1 MPPERPA
8 IARTGLGYDSHRF
21 SPGRP
26 LILGGVRI
34 PSEVGLEGHSD
45 GDAVAHAV
53 TDAVLGAACE
63 GDIGTMFPDTDSVN
77 KNRNS
82 LEMLSL
88 AVGRLKTRGFFVV
101 HADITVI
108 AERPRIGPHRAAMQ
122 EALSGALS
130 LSPSSISV
138 KAKTNEGMG
147 WIGRGEGLACIAV
160 ATVATVEPFATV
172 AESTG

>member
-1 MPPERPA
+1 MPPERSA

-21 SPGRP
+21 SPGRL
-26 LILGGVRI
+26 LILGGVSI

-63 GDIGTMFPDTDSVN
+63 GDIGTMFPDTDAVN
-77 KNRNS
+77 ENRDS

-88 AVGRLKTRGFFVV
+88 AVERLKNKGYVVV

-122 EALSGALS
+122 KALSGALR
-130 LSPSSISV
+130 LSPSEISV

-160 ATVATVEPFATV
+160 ATVAPVATV

>member
-1 MPPERPA
+1 MPPERLA

-26 LILGGVRI
+26 LILGGVTI

-77 KNRNS
+77 ENRDS

-88 AVGRLKTRGFFVV
+88 AVERLKSNGFFVV

-108 AERPRIGPHRAAMQ
+108 AERPRIGPYRVAMQ
-122 EALSGALS
+122 KALSGALC
-130 LSPSSISV
+130 LSPSEISV

-160 ATVATVEPFATV
+160 ATVATVAPFATV